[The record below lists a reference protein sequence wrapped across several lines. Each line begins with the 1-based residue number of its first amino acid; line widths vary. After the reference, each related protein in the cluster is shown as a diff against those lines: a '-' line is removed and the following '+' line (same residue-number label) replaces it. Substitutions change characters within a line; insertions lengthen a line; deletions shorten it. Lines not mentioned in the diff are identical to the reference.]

1 LPLLYYPPCHG
12 LLIGAS
18 SVAEARFQMI
28 SPPFDTVV
36 CPIDFSTCSAN
47 ALRWAA
53 WLAQS
58 SGKPLRLLHAVHVD
72 TPSYITAEHR
82 EAILMQWTE
91 VRKHA
96 EDHLREWARPFLP
109 EDMVAIYE
117 VSEAPAVEAIIAAA
131 HRGNAWVVMGTHGR
145 TGWRQVWM
153 GSVTTRTIEQA
164 KVPVLA
170 IPPDKAI
177 C

>member
-1 LPLLYYPPCHG
+1 
-12 LLIGAS
+12 
-18 SVAEARFQMI
+18 MI
-28 SPPFDTVV
+28 SPPFDAIV
-36 CPIDFSTCSAN
+36 CPIDFSDCSAN
-47 ALRWAA
+47 ALRWAV

-58 SGKPLRLLHAVHVD
+58 AQKPLRLLHAVHVD
-72 TPSYITAEHR
+72 MPAYLTTQHR
-82 EAILMQWTE
+82 EEILNQWNE
-91 VRKHA
+91 VRKSA
-96 EDHLREWARPFLP
+96 ESHLREWAAPQLTGNVDVIF
-109 EDMVAIYE
+109 E
-117 VSEAPAVEAIIAAA
+117 VTDAPPVEAIIASA

-170 IPPDKAI
+170 IPPDKSV

>member
-1 LPLLYYPPCHG
+1 
-12 LLIGAS
+12 
-18 SVAEARFQMI
+18 MI
-28 SPPFDTVV
+28 AAPFDFVL
-36 CPIDFSTCSAN
+36 CPVDFSDCSAG

-58 SGKPLRLLHAVHVD
+58 TGKPLHLLHAVHVD
-72 TPSYITAEHR
+72 MPSYLTAEHR
-82 EAILMQWTE
+82 ENILEQWKD
-91 VRKHA
+91 VRLRA
-96 EDHLREWARPFLP
+96 ESHLRLWVQPHLP
-109 EDMVAIYE
+109 ENLTVLYE
-117 VSEAPAVEAIIAAA
+117 VSDAPPVEAIIASA
-131 HRGNAWVVMGTHGR
+131 HRGQSCIVMGTHGR

-170 IPPDKAI
+170 IPPGKTQ

>member
-1 LPLLYYPPCHG
+1 
-12 LLIGAS
+12 
-18 SVAEARFQMI
+18 MI
-28 SPPFDTVV
+28 PPPFDTIV
-36 CPIDFSTCSAN
+36 CPIDFSDCSAN

-53 WLAQS
+53 WLAQAG
-58 SGKPLRLLHAVHVD
+58 GKPLRLLHAVHVD
-72 TPSYITAEHR
+72 MPSYITAEHR
-82 EAILMQWTE
+82 ENILTQWTE

-96 EDHLREWARPFLP
+96 ESHLREWSKRFLP
-109 EDMVAIYE
+109 EGLEAIFE
-117 VSEAPAVEAIIAAA
+117 VSDAPPVEAIIAAA

-170 IPPDKAI
+170 IPPDKTI